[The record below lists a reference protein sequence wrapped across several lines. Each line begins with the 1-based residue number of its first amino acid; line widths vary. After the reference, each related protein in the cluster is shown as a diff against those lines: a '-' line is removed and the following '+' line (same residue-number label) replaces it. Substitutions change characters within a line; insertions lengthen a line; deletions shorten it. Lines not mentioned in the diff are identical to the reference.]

1 MGFLWDVY
9 NSMDHEKFSE
19 NKKYNSKIILPELYP
34 MDTIG
39 YGEKKKRNIIGNCE
53 TSSQF

>member
-9 NSMDHEKFSE
+9 NFMDHEKFSE

-34 MDTIG
+34 MDTLG
-39 YGEKKKRNIIGNCE
+39 YGQKKKQNITGKGATE
-53 TSSQF
+53 R

>member
-9 NSMDHEKFSE
+9 NFMDHEKLSE

-34 MDTIG
+34 MDTLG
-39 YGEKKKRNIIGNCE
+39 YGQKKKQNITGKGAAE
-53 TSSQF
+53 R